1 MKELV
6 FDHLR
11 LKFKPQVKQ
20 NPKLIQNRKKKV
32 LCDFALMETDESIFA
47 TSHDFVIISK
57 RKVKTRRLKK
67 YATATRKC
75 LTGNTKGVI
84 CGCLLLFHTYR

>member
-1 MKELV
+1 LNCCKSEKARLKELV

-32 LCDFALMETDESIFA
+32 LCDFALMETDELHIF
-47 TSHDFVIISK
+47 TVDS
-57 RKVKTRRLKK
+57 
-67 YATATRKC
+67 
-75 LTGNTKGVI
+75 
-84 CGCLLLFHTYR
+84 

>member
-20 NPKLIQNRKKKV
+20 NPKLIQNRKKTV
-32 LCDFALMETDESIFA
+32 LCDFALMETDELHIF
-47 TSHDFVIISK
+47 TVDS
-57 RKVKTRRLKK
+57 
-67 YATATRKC
+67 
-75 LTGNTKGVI
+75 
-84 CGCLLLFHTYR
+84 